1 MIAFILWYLAISI
14 VGWATIPLA
23 FNLLPNLKDRG
34 LSMTRPLGLILWGFI
49 FWLLTSLQIFQNNSG
64 GILFAFFILAGL
76 SAWSIKRN
84 WKDMLDWYRQRI
96 RLLVIEELLFL
107 AAFAALAVIR
117 AANPDIA
124 GTEKPMELAFIN
136 SLLRS
141 PTFPP
146 MDLWLS
152 GYGISY
158 YYFGYVMVA
167 MLARVTGIVS
177 GVAFNLAIASWFGMT
192 ALAAYGIMFSLVR
205 SWKEK
210 NPRLAS
216 HAYGWSL
223 LAPFFIL
230 ISSNIEGFLEML
242 HARGLFWSKAA
253 DGSMQSTV
261 WNWLNIL
268 ELNQPPSLS
277 TPSAPT
283 LAGGLWGALLN
294 SPLAIELAKWVP
306 SRPGGIWWWRASRV
320 IQDFDMLHQPREIID
335 EFPFFSYLLAD
346 LHPHVLAMPF
356 VLLAVGLAINLYFQP
371 NLALGKTN
379 LFSWVNAWING
390 KQPSFKDT
398 HLAHWVRRLDFWL
411 AALVLG
417 GLAFLNTWDFP
428 IYIGLFCGAYTL
440 LRYQQKGWSI
450 QRVFEFIELGLM
462 VGIAGILL
470 YFPFY
475 TGFSSQAGGLLP
487 SLDFFTRGIYFWIF
501 FGVMLLPIFA
511 WLIYC
516 WRKQGPRPGVL
527 KALAFSAMVVGGLWA
542 LSYLFGWLISF
553 LSSFSSILTDSNPN
567 SILAAKLTEWGG
579 LFAGLHG
586 GASTTSLLVGSLGLR
601 LMQPGT
607 WLTLLVLLGLVWGLF
622 STFRKPDVVNEAV
635 LDEGHAGEEEKTEE
649 IVERSPDAF
658 VLLLILVGI
667 GLTLVPEFVYLRDQF
682 GWRMNTIFKF
692 FFQTWILWGL
702 AAAYASVVLWHELE
716 KAWKVVFRLGWIV
729 LILISLAYPVFGLW
743 TKTNKFSP
751 DQWTLDGNYFQTKYN
766 EKEMEA
772 IHWLEKAPLGVVA
785 EASSPTA
792 SYSMFTRVATLSGL
806 PTIIGWPGHE
816 SQWRG
821 GAREIGSRLADID
834 RLYRTNS
841 WEEAQTILKQYAIRY
856 IFIGNLE
863 RNTYKVNEI
872 KFQQNLKPV
881 FQNDSVIIYEFPD
894 AAGIQ
899 AAQITQ

>member
-1 MIAFILWYLAISI
+1 MTAFILWYLAITI
-14 VGWATIPLA
+14 VGWVTVPLA

-34 LSMTRPLGLILWGFI
+34 FTLARPLGLIIWGYS
-49 FWLLTSLQIFQNNSG
+49 FWLLTSLQIFQNNTG
-64 GILFAFFILAGL
+64 GILFAFFILAGV
-76 SAWSIKRN
+76 SAWANRHN
-84 WKDMLDWYRQRI
+84 WKEMLDWYRQRT
-96 RLLVIEELLFL
+96 RLLVTGEILFL
-107 AAFAALAVIR
+107 AAFAFLAVVR

-136 SLLRS
+136 SLIRS
-141 PTFPP
+141 PSFPP

-167 MLARVTGIVS
+167 MLARVTQIVS

-192 ALAAYGIMFSLVR
+192 ALAAYGILFSLLI
-205 SWKEK
+205 SWREK

-216 HAYGWSL
+216 QAYGWAL
-223 LAPFFIL
+223 LAPFLIL
-230 ISSNIEGFLEML
+230 LSSNIEGFLEML
-242 HARGLFWSKAA
+242 HARGLFWYQAA
-253 DGSMQSTV
+253 DGSMQSRF
-261 WNWLNIL
+261 WSWLNIL
-268 ELNQPPSLS
+268 ELNQAPALYMPSVPAQ
-277 TPSAPT
+277 T
-283 LAGGLWGALLN
+283 GGSWGSLLN
-294 SPLAIELAKWVP
+294 SPLYQELAKWVP
-306 SRPGGIWWWRASRV
+306 NRPGGIWWWRASRV

-335 EFPFFSYLLAD
+335 EFPFFSFLLAD

-356 VLLAVGLAINLYFQP
+356 VLLAVGLAINLYFQA
-371 NLALGKTN
+371 NLFLGKIN
-379 LFSWVNAWING
+379 LFSWVNEWING

-398 HLAHWVRRLDFWL
+398 HLAHWVHRSDFWL
-411 AALVLG
+411 AALVAG

-428 IYIGLFCGAYTL
+428 IYIGLFCGAYIL
-440 LRYQQKGWSI
+440 LKYQQEGWSI
-450 QRVFEFIELGLM
+450 HRVFEFIELGLM

-487 SLDFFTRGIYFWIF
+487 SLDFFTRGIYLWIF
-501 FGVMLLPIFA
+501 FGVLLLPIFA
-511 WLIYC
+511 WLIYR
-516 WRKQGPRPGVL
+516 WRKQGSRPGAL
-527 KALAFSAMVVGGLWA
+527 KALVFSAAIVGGLWA
-542 LSYLFGWLISF
+542 ISYLFGWLISF
-553 LSSFSSILTDSNPN
+553 LSSFSGVLTDRNPN
-567 SILAAKLTEWGG
+567 SILAAKLNEWGG

-586 GASTTSLLVGSLGLR
+586 GASTPSLLMGSLSLR

-607 WLTLLVLLGLVWGLF
+607 WLTLLILLALVWGLF
-622 STFRKPDVVNEAV
+622 STFRRPDPGNSAD
-635 LDEGHAGEEEKTEE
+635 LDESQADGGANNEVVIEK
-649 IVERSPDAF
+649 SPDAF
-658 VLLLILVGI
+658 VLLLILAGI

-692 FFQTWILWGL
+692 YFQTWILWSL
-702 AAAYASVVLWHELE
+702 AAAYGSVVLWHEL
-716 KAWKVVFRLGWIV
+716 KKGWKVVFRLSWIL

-743 TKTNKFSP
+743 TKTNKFNP
-751 DQWTLDGNYFQTKYN
+751 EQWTLDGNYFQTKYN
-766 EKEMEA
+766 DKEMEA

-792 SYSMFTRVATLSGL
+792 SYTGFTRVATLSGL

-841 WEEAQTILKQYAIRY
+841 WEEAQKILKQYNIRY

-863 RNTYKVNEI
+863 RNTYKVNET
-872 KFQQNLKPV
+872 KFQQNLKPI
-881 FQNDSVIIYEFPD
+881 FQNDNVVIYEFPD
-894 AAGIQ
+894 ASGIQ
-899 AAQITQ
+899 PAQVTQ